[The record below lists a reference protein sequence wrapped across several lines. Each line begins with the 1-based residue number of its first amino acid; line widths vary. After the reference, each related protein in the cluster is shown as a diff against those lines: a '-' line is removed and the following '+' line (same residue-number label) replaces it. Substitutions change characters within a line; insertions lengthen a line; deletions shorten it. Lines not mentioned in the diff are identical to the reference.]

1 MNRCVLGLAA
11 LANLWVARTT
21 NQISTAPDWRLAAE
35 AGVTL
40 SETPY
45 GGVLITAE
53 CEAVAGL
60 SLGLQATGA
69 GKLFDASYGIIP
81 GPLRD
86 PEGGVFSIRTRTR
99 GT

>member
-1 MNRCVLGLAA
+1 MRARAGGPRQLVGRSDYRS
-11 LANLWVARTT
+11 NLYG
-21 NQISTAPDWRLAAE
+21 PDWRLAAE

-53 CEAVAGL
+53 CETVARL
-60 SLGLQATGA
+60 SLGLRATGA
-69 GKLFDASYGIIP
+69 AKLFDASYGIIP